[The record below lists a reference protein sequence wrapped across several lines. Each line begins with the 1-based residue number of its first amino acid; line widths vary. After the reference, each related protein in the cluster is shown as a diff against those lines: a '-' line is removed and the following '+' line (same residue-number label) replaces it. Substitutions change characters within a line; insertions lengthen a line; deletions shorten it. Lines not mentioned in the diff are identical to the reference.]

1 MSNRN
6 FTAIVATCLSL
17 TGASACQDAHAPIK
31 NASAP
36 VVSLARHFYERGHL
50 NFEQSDTALL
60 VRASG
65 VAIAS
70 DGRIAVG
77 DASEGN
83 VKIYTPDGRLRQILG
98 RKGDGPNEFRAPRWL
113 RFGSNGNLYVV
124 DAQLGRAAVYDANL
138 HYVRQVVLT
147 KLGTLH
153 AFGLTKTD
161 AWVILSSVTSTRS
174 VVHMLDSLGAPVR
187 SFLPIRDVRPIEA
200 ASSSW
205 LNSVADFR
213 FAIRGDTAFVV
224 STVMDSLWWV
234 DLHSGALG
242 ALHVPLPEYRQ
253 VREPQPS
260 DQMPQTPAGLFQ
272 HLKQFDAA
280 AAIVALPK
288 HLIISFVR
296 GVLNFGDPQ
305 TLAILHDDAT
315 WTIVRDA
322 GPLVSVVNESLVTL
336 TVTDHDP
343 VGLRFF
349 GVTRP

>member
-17 TGASACQDAHAPIK
+17 TGASACQDA
-31 NASAP
+31 
-36 VVSLARHFYERGHL
+36 
-50 NFEQSDTALL
+50 
-60 VRASG
+60 
-65 VAIAS
+65 
-70 DGRIAVG
+70 
-77 DASEGN
+77 
-83 VKIYTPDGRLRQILG
+83 
-98 RKGDGPNEFRAPRWL
+98 
-113 RFGSNGNLYVV
+113 
-124 DAQLGRAAVYDANL
+124 
-138 HYVRQVVLT
+138 
-147 KLGTLH
+147 
-153 AFGLTKTD
+153 
-161 AWVILSSVTSTRS
+161 
-174 VVHMLDSLGAPVR
+174 
-187 SFLPIRDVRPIEA
+187 
-200 ASSSW
+200 
-205 LNSVADFR
+205 
-213 FAIRGDTAFVV
+213 
-224 STVMDSLWWV
+224 
-234 DLHSGALG
+234 ALG